1 MPFMSRWRAL
11 AINLIHLRSFWAV
24 ATCGGFSA
32 AARFLDVGQP
42 TLTRQ
47 IKELEEGYRIVL
59 VNRQSRALRLTPEGE
74 ILLPIVRRIFEGV
87 RQAETFLKQYAAT
100 NVRIATVTT
109 IATSRVIELLKS
121 ANPETKVAVSMGPSE
136 AVHRWLIEE
145 KCDVGILT
153 VKEPDPALE
162 TVEIGRYPLLA
173 VLPPRHRLLAK
184 EEISVLDLLGE
195 PIVAGSLAAQARLMV
210 EDLARQSGFALD
222 IVQEIDE
229 PKMIIEM
236 VRVGFG
242 IGVLGYTG
250 IAERGVTTVRR
261 ITGDIIPVHI
271 ACLAANRRARL
282 LNHIMTLAKANRA
295 AFTLAALEEFADNSF

>member
-1 MPFMSRWRAL
+1 M
-11 AINLIHLRSFWAV
+11 AINLTHLRSFWAV

-47 IKELEEGYRIVL
+47 IKELEDGYRIVL
-59 VNRQSRALRLTPEGE
+59 FNRQSRTVRLTPEGE
-74 ILLPIVRRIFEGV
+74 TLLPIVRRVFEGV
-87 RQAETFLKQYAAT
+87 SQAETFLKQYAAT

-109 IATSRVIELLKS
+109 IAASRVIDLLKS
-121 ANPETKVAVSMGPSE
+121 ANPDTKVAVSMGPSE
-136 AVHRWLIEE
+136 TVHRWLIEE
-145 KCDVGILT
+145 KSDIGIFTL
-153 VKEPDPALE
+153 KEPDPALE
-162 TVEIGRYPLLA
+162 AVEIGRYPLLA
-173 VLPPRHRLLAK
+173 ILPPGHRLLQK
-184 EEISVLDLLGE
+184 DEISVMDLLHE
-195 PIVAGSLAAQARLMV
+195 PIVAGSPAAQARLIV
-210 EDLARQSGFALD
+210 EELARQRGFALD

-250 IAERGVTTVRR
+250 IAERGVTTARL
-261 ITGDIIPVHI
+261 IKDSQDIIPVHI

-282 LNHIMTLAKANRA
+282 LNHIMALIRANRA
-295 AFTLAALEEFADNSF
+295 AFTLPALETFATNSF